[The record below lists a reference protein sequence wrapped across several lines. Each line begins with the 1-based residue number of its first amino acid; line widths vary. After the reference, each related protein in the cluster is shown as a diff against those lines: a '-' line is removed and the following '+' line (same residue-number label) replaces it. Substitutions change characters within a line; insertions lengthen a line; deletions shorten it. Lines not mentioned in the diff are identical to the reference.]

1 MPIPNRNDF
10 SLRSVVSELFN
21 SSSFSGKNLAD
32 CFRAARGIGFDSRYK
47 GNLDRLSNFQNF
59 NKNPPSQYS
68 RITLEAGSSSPQPYG
83 YTEPSGRPVS
93 TTLRPGQFVSFCSKV
108 EDVDVHHTILMTIG
122 GSCS

>member
-1 MPIPNRNDF
+1 MPIPDRNDF
-10 SLRSVVSELFN
+10 SLRSVAYELFN

-59 NKNPPSQYS
+59 NKNPPSQYK

-83 YTEPSGRPVS
+83 YNDKSGRPIS
-93 TTLRPGQFVSFCSKV
+93 GMLYPGQFVSFCSKV
-108 EDVDVHHTILMTIG
+108 EDVDAHSSISINIG
-122 GSCS
+122 GDC